1 MTNNKNS
8 KSLLLG
14 ASICVALL
22 SLAGCDKKLDTPAQA
37 SVPPAPVPQAQA
49 APAYVPPTADQLYQL
64 VGPIALFPDKLVAQ
78 VLAASSYPEQI
89 TAADSWQAQNKNLKG
104 SQLQDAAN
112 QQPWDVSVKGL
123 TQFPSVLDQMAHNI
137 PWTSALGDAY
147 VNDPTDVMNAIQ
159 VMRQRAA
166 ASGNLKN
173 NKQQRIAVAPRVQL
187 EPPSGY
193 APPPNEPLIYDGPE
207 MIPPPP
213 QTYVI
218 EPAEPDMVYVPA
230 YNPGVVYGEPLPVYP
245 GYAYEPPPAY
255 YPPGEIV
262 TAGVLTFGLGIA
274 VGALIDHHSGG
285 WNSWGVHWGG
295 GGGGGNWN
303 GGDGDGGGRWHRPAV
318 VYNNNT
324 YVSRST
330 TIVNRVTNN
339 YNNSTVINN
348 NTRNNFGPGQANNQ
362 ALPNRGPGGQPG
374 GGAANFATARPNF
387 AAQGN
392 PQQAQGNSQQAQ
404 GNSQQAH
411 PGPNAAPFAG
421 APQQPHARPDF
432 NNMTRPNFGKV
443 PQVSGPSATANANQ
457 LARPGFG
464 QPGQNGHPLPNQ
476 LQQNAQS
483 HTPAMQRNLEG
494 ERPPVNLN
502 QHPFGGNQPRPEL
515 NHQAPAPAPMAKP
528 QPAPQNVQ
536 NRPPQQ
542 FENRPNGGQQM
553 HQEMSRPAPAP
564 APAFN
569 RPQPQPQARPEPQ
582 ARPQPQPQ
590 ARPEPQARSQPQPQ
604 ARPEPQAR
612 PQPQPQARP
621 EPQARPQ
628 PQPQAPHPAPQQNH
642 EVHHDGG
649 NGHSGKKE
657 EEHK

>member
-1 MTNNKNS
+1 MTNNK
-8 KSLLLG
+8 KPVSLLLG
-14 ASICVALL
+14 VSVCVALM
-22 SLAGCDKKLDTPAQA
+22 SLAGCDKKTDA
-37 SVPPAPVPQAQA
+37 SAPVAAPVAPQAQA

-78 VLAASSYPEQI
+78 VLAASSYPDQI
-89 TAADSWQAQNKNLKG
+89 TAADNWLPQNKNLKG

-173 NKQQRIAVAPRVQL
+173 NKQQRIATAPRVQVA
-187 EPPSGY
+187 PPSGY
-193 APPPNEPLIYDGPE
+193 VPPPNEAPIYDGPE
-207 MIPPPP
+207 MIPAPPE
-213 QTYVI
+213 TIVI
-218 EPAEPDMVYVPA
+218 EPAEPDVVYVPA
-230 YNPGVVYGEPLPVYP
+230 YNPGVVYGEPQPIYP

-274 VGALIDHHSGG
+274 VGALIDHHSWG

-303 GGDGDGGGRWHRPAV
+303 GGGGPNGWHRPAV

-348 NTRNNFGPGQANNQ
+348 NNRNNFGPGQASNQ
-362 ALPNRGPGGQPG
+362 AIQHGGPGGQPG
-374 GGAANFATARPNF
+374 GAAGFAGVRPNF
-387 AAQGN
+387 G
-392 PQQAQGNSQQAQ
+392 PQANQQ
-404 GNSQQAH
+404 QQQH

-421 APQQPHARPDF
+421 APRPTHPQPDF
-432 NNMTRPNFGKV
+432 NNMTRPNFGKN
-443 PQVSGPSATANANQ
+443 PQAGAPSAAVGANQ

-464 QPGQNGHPLPNQ
+464 QPGQNGRPVPNQ
-476 LQQNAQS
+476 LQQNALNHAQAA
-483 HTPAMQRNLEG
+483 PRNPEG

-502 QHPFGGNQPRPEL
+502 QHPFGGNPQRPGF
-515 NHQAPAPAPMAKP
+515 NHPAPAEMAKP
-528 QPAPQNVQ
+528 QPMQAPQNVQ
-536 NRPPQQ
+536 NHAPQQ
-542 FENRPNGGQQM
+542 FENRPNGGVQV
-553 HQEMSRPAPAP
+553 HPEMNRPAPAA

-569 RPQPQPQARPEPQ
+569 RPESRPEPRPQPQPQPQARPEPP
-582 ARPQPQPQ
+582 RPQVQQ
-590 ARPEPQARSQPQPQ
+590 ARPEP
-604 ARPEPQAR
+604 R
-612 PQPQPQARP
+612 PQVQQA
-621 EPQARPQ
+621 Q
-628 PQPQAPHPAPQQNH
+628 QAPHQPAPQQNH
-642 EVHHDGG
+642 EQPHHDGG
-649 NGHSGKKE
+649 IPHPQKHE
-657 EEHK
+657 DDHK